1 MFNYSLLNRLL
12 YIFQFVLVSIY
23 IFFEEFI
30 WELIAEPIY
39 KQIKALKL
47 FQKLQ
52 TFITQLNRYSTIF
65 LFILLFLSVESCGLL
80 AGISFLEG
88 KISLAIIFYLL
99 KLQFATFTFW
109 LFRVSKDK
117 LLTFS
122 WFAFGYNNLLILV
135 EKIKEL
141 DVYKRII
148 SIFKNLKSKIAS
160 FKVWVK
166 LEKGNFIENMK
177 KIYSY
182 LKNRKS
188 K

>member
-88 KISLAIIFYLL
+88 KILLGLFLSTKNYNLQHLPYGYLRFP
-99 KLQFATFTFW
+99 KL
-109 LFRVSKDK
+109 S
-117 LLTFS
+117 LLTFRMVC
-122 WFAFGYNNLLILV
+122 FGIH
-135 EKIKEL
+135 
-141 DVYKRII
+141 
-148 SIFKNLKSKIAS
+148 IF
-160 FKVWVK
+160 
-166 LEKGNFIENMK
+166 
-177 KIYSY
+177 
-182 LKNRKS
+182 
-188 K
+188 